1 MSALYRTQTLLVSS
15 SPGCRVTLWS
25 QVHTVGMTNY
35 DEAVVV
41 QRRHEDRLLAL
52 PGVSGVGVRLRDDRP
67 VLVVTFDADAD
78 LPDDLR
84 VPDIDGVEL
93 QVDRGRYQPQ

>member
-1 MSALYRTQTLLVSS
+1 MHAIDAR
-15 SPGCRVTLWS
+15 
-25 QVHTVGMTNY
+25 VHTDGMTSY
-35 DEAVVV
+35 DDAVVV

-67 VLVVTFDADAD
+67 VLVVTFDPDAE

-84 VPDIDGVEL
+84 VPDIDGIEL
-93 QVDRGRYQPQ
+93 QIDRGRYEPQ